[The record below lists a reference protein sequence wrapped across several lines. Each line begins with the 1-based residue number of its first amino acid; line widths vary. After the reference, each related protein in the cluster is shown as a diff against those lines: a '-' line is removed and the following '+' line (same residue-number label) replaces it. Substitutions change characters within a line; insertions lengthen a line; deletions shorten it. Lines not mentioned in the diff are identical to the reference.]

1 MKRKDSEDG
10 TAVPDT
16 LLQVID
22 PGGQVV
28 FHGRTDETGECKVLA
43 GKAGT
48 YRIVE
53 IEPAN
58 GYERSEAPCSSL
70 FHMTEPSL
78 GKQHF
83 IMKKLIKRLVSGG
96 SMRIMRARM
105 EAADPM
111 DWVFQTG

>member
-1 MKRKDSEDG
+1 MAERMKQESARFWPVRQELTVSWRSSRQTDMSCPKH
-10 TAVPDT
+10 
-16 LLQVID
+16 
-22 PGGQVV
+22 
-28 FHGRTDETGECKVLA
+28 HG
-43 GKAGT
+43 
-48 YRIVE
+48 
-53 IEPAN
+53 
-58 GYERSEAPCSSL
+58 SSL